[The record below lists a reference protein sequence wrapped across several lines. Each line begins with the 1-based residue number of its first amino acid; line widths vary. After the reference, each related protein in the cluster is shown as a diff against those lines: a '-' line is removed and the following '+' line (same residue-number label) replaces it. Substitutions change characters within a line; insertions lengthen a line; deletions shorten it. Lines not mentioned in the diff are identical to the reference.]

1 MQVRRI
7 AAVIVVLAALG
18 QAGCASISPFIP
30 SDEVVENP
38 LVVPATVDFETAWKA
53 TVSVVD
59 DYFTIRSENRL
70 SRTIKTDPKVGATL
84 LEPWLPDSVGFNE
97 RLESTLQTIRR
108 YAEVKV
114 TPAPGGGHV
123 IAVTVYKEL
132 EDLPKPD
139 RQSAGR
145 AIFNNEFPVNRF
157 NDIVGPIPAPL
168 GWIPRNRD
176 PKLEREIVRRIRNA
190 LFL

>member
-7 AAVIVVLAALG
+7 AAAIVVLAALG

-30 SDEVVENP
+30 SNEVVDNP
-38 LVVPATVDFETAWKA
+38 LMVPPTSDFETVWKS

-70 SRTIKTDPKVGATL
+70 SRTIKTDPRIGATL
-84 LEPWLPDSVGFNE
+84 FEPWLPDSVGFNE

-114 TPAPGGGHV
+114 TPAPGGGYLV
-123 IAVTVYKEL
+123 AVTVYKEL
-132 EDLPKPD
+132 EDLVKPD

-145 AIFNNEFPVNRF
+145 AVFNNDIPVNRY
-157 NDIVGPIPAPL
+157 NELVGPIPAPI

-176 PKLEREIVRRIRNA
+176 PKLEREILRRIKNA

>member
-1 MQVRRI
+1 MHSRRI
-7 AAVIVVLAALG
+7 AAGIVAIAVFG

-30 SDEVVENP
+30 SREVVDNP
-38 LVVPATVDFETAWKA
+38 LVVPASTDFETVWKT

-70 SRTIKTDPKVGATL
+70 SRTIKTDPKIGATL
-84 LEPWLPDSVGFNE
+84 FEPWLPDSVGFQE
-97 RLESTLQTIRR
+97 RLESTFQTIRR

-114 TPAPGGGHV
+114 STAPGGGYLISV
-123 IAVTVYKEL
+123 VVFKEL
-132 EDLPKPD
+132 EDLVKPD

-145 AIFNNEFPVNRF
+145 AVFDNEIPINRANDLIGPVP
-157 NDIVGPIPAPL
+157 VPI
-168 GWIPRNRD
+168 GWISRNRD
-176 PKLEREIVRRIRNA
+176 SKLEREIVRRIKDS